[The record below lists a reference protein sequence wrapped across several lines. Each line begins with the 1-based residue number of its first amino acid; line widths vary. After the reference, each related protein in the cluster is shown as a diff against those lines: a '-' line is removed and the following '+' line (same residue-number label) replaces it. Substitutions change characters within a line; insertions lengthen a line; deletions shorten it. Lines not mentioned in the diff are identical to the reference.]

1 MEENLNDLSIPTET
15 ETDTP
20 ENTPVYTDTVENG
33 SDTENVA
40 DDSMQEQKPTKP
52 EYLLDKYKD
61 EVEQA
66 KALPHLEEF
75 HKKTV
80 SEKDKEI
87 NNLKSILQKIGY
99 EDPVK
104 AEQAYINAE
113 IETKYKTYEKELM
126 NAYYPYIQ
134 DKEAAFKAFETNNLD
149 AFINALHPSA
159 SADFGYRKAKLDI
172 SKQLEA
178 EKYEQDKQQQFYFNN
193 LESFKQ
199 YEETNKEFFTQSPAR
214 KKIYEEILKPQ
225 GVFNEAGIS
234 ESLKKFEDYH
244 QMRIK
249 EEKAQQELQSM
260 NNDAKK
266 RMGSAVNTSSSINNP
281 NKIFTRDEIARMDL
295 KTYEKYEKH
304 IFDQMKKGQIK

>member
-40 DDSMQEQKPTKP
+40 DNLIQEQKPTKP

-87 NNLKSILQKIGY
+87 NSLKSVLQKMGY

-104 AEQAYINAE
+104 AERAYVDAE
-113 IETKYKTYEKELM
+113 IDSKYKSLEKKLM
-126 NAYYPYIQ
+126 NEYYPYIQ
-134 DKEAAFKAFETNNLD
+134 DKDAAFKAFETNNLD
-149 AFINALHPSA
+149 AFINALHPGA
-159 SADFGYRKAKLDI
+159 SADFGYRKARLDI
-172 SKQLEA
+172 AKQLEA
-178 EKYEQDKQQQFYFNN
+178 ERYEQDQQQQFHNSN

-199 YEETNKEFFTQSPAR
+199 YEETNKEFLTQSPAR
-214 KKIYEEILKPQ
+214 KKIYEEVIKSS
-225 GVFNEAGIS
+225 GIFNETGIS
-234 ESLKKFEDYH
+234 ESIKKFEDYH
-244 QMRIK
+244 QMRLK
-249 EEKAQQELQSM
+249 EEKAQQELQNM
-260 NNDAKK
+260 NNDAKQ
-266 RMGSAVNTSSSINNP
+266 RMGSAANTNSTVNDS
-281 NKIFTRDEIARMDL
+281 NKTFTREEIKKMDL
-295 KTYEKYEKH
+295 KTFEKYEKQ
-304 IFDQMKKGQIK
+304 IFSQMAKGQIK

>member
-40 DDSMQEQKPTKP
+40 DNLIQEQKPTKP

-87 NNLKSILQKIGY
+87 NSLKSVLQKMGY

-104 AEQAYINAE
+104 AERAYVDAE
-113 IETKYKTYEKELM
+113 IDSKYKSLEKKLM
-126 NAYYPYIQ
+126 NEYYPYIQ
-134 DKEAAFKAFETNNLD
+134 DKDAAFKAFETNNLD
-149 AFINALHPSA
+149 AFINALHPGA
-159 SADFGYRKAKLDI
+159 SADFGYRKARLDI
-172 SKQLEA
+172 AKQLEA
-178 EKYEQDKQQQFYFNN
+178 ERYEQDQQQQFHNSN

-199 YEETNKEFFTQSPAR
+199 YEETNKEFLTQSPAR
-214 KKIYEEILKPQ
+214 KKIYEEVIKSS
-225 GVFNEAGIS
+225 GIFNETGIS

-244 QMRIK
+244 QMRLK
-249 EEKAQQELQSM
+249 EEKAQQELQNM
-260 NNDAKK
+260 NNDAKQ
-266 RMGSAVNTSSSINNP
+266 RMGSAANTNSTVNDS
-281 NKIFTRDEIARMDL
+281 NKTFTREEIKKMDL
-295 KTYEKYEKH
+295 KTFEKYEKQ
-304 IFDQMKKGQIK
+304 IFSQMAKGQIK